1 MTTAP
6 TAAQPCDRCGQ
17 HVLTDVSDG
26 ATSRTWLYAQAS
38 PPGLTRTSVDRPV
51 LRNLTQHEPHG
62 CQVTPTCLARLAS
75 ALCAHLFSL
84 RRQVATHPVP
94 RCSHR
99 RGYASARK
107 ARSRQRPRRAAHLLD
122 KAARLQIAE
131 RWPVRS
137 SPGLLARAPDD
148 FRDGAAVGFFV
159 MATRAHYL
167 LNVQGVGAAH
177 VQQVT
182 RELGFNDLVLIAP

>member
-6 TAAQPCDRCGQ
+6 TAQPCDRCGQ

-62 CQVTPTCLARLAS
+62 CQVTPTSLARLAS

-84 RRQVATHPVP
+84 RRQVATHLLPAAATGEGTHLLGKPVP
-94 RCSHR
+94 GSGLDGLHTCSIKRHVSKSPSD
-99 RGYASARK
+99 G
-107 ARSRQRPRRAAHLLD
+107 PFV
-122 KAARLQIAE
+122 
-131 RWPVRS
+131 PV
-137 SPGLLARAPDD
+137 L
-148 FRDGAAVGFFV
+148 VCW
-159 MATRAHYL
+159 RAHPTTFEMAL
-167 LNVQGVGAAH
+167 Q
-177 VQQVT
+177 
-182 RELGFNDLVLIAP
+182 LVFS